1 MRFLCNQY
9 QLEISGDLECHSML
23 EPLSVRYNDIVS
35 EYSSFSHLTSSNRV
49 RRSAWLGIV
58 GTLSKTI
65 FGTLNEDDAIKYDN
79 AIQSIQNNEKKLSS
93 LIKENILVTTTTL
106 SKLNKTFH
114 DVKTNEVNLNL
125 AIDDLSQKLKNISQ
139 ISNEINFKVKLNSIL
154 NSLESSLLALSF
166 QLQDITNAIILC
178 SQHILHPAILP
189 PAQLYEELVDNYIH
203 LPLGTKLPID
213 LDLSNI
219 HKLINVSNVVCFTL
233 NNKII
238 FVLKI
243 PLVSPRQY
251 NLFHC
256 IALPTPHTSVET
268 QYFSFVKPSYKYIAM
283 TKDKSEYCNLPS
295 LTECKI
301 ISDQEYICDIPSVY
315 PTSANPSC
323 ESELLSTLVT
333 TLPVQCKTDFIHG
346 HIDLWKRI
354 TNNRWLFVQ
363 SVNNKLFIECYKQT
377 ITEVN
382 IIGTGIFKSPENC
395 IAYSKTTRLVPK
407 LNNVNVNISIVQPD
421 FSIINDSCCN
431 LLNIK
436 EKSHESPVKLENI
449 DLDLFTLDLKSKF
462 KTIYDEADQI
472 QNQHPILKYETHYS
486 VAIILIL
493 ISIFLFFMYKFVIVI
508 KSRSRH
514 SWSFPN
520 LIRIARPTSPEQNPT
535 LNLEPCVKFTQ
546 STPVNT
552 LPVEED
558 TPSPKHR
565 IPSPSTRINI

>member
-35 EYSSFSHLTSSNRV
+35 EYSSISHLTGSNRV
-49 RRSAWLGIV
+49 RRSAWLGVV

-79 AIQSIQNNEKKLSS
+79 AIQSIQNNEKRLSS
-93 LIKENILVTTTTL
+93 LIKENILVTTATL
-106 SKLNKTFH
+106 SKLNKTFY

-139 ISNEINFKVKLNSIL
+139 FSTEINLKVKLNSIL

-166 QLQDITNAIILC
+166 QLEDITNAIILC

-189 PAQLYEELVDNYIH
+189 PAQLYEELVDNYVH
-203 LPLGTKLPID
+203 LPLGTKLP
-213 LDLSNI
+213 LNLELSNI
-219 HKLINVSNVVCFTL
+219 HKLINVSSVVCFTL
-233 NNKII
+233 GNKII

-251 NLFHC
+251 NLFHS
-256 IALPTPHTSVET
+256 IALPTPHVGIKP

-283 TKDKSEYCNLPS
+283 TKDKSEYCNLSS
-295 LTECKI
+295 LTECRI
-301 ISDQEYICDIPSVY
+301 ISDHEYICDVPSVY
-315 PTSANPSC
+315 PSSANPSC
-323 ESELLSTLVT
+323 ESELLSTVVT
-333 TLPVQCKTDFIHG
+333 TLPAQCKTDFIHG
-346 HIDLWKRI
+346 HIDLWKPI
-354 TNNRWLFVQ
+354 SNNRWLFVQ
-363 SVNNKLFIECYKQT
+363 SVNNKLFIECSKQT
-377 ITEVN
+377 ITEMN

-407 LNNVNVNISIVQPD
+407 LSNVNINVTIVQPD
-421 FSIINDSCCN
+421 FSIINDSCCK
-431 LLNIK
+431 LLDLK
-436 EKSHESPVKLENI
+436 EKSHEPPIKLQNI

-462 KTIYDEADQI
+462 KTMSEEADKI

-493 ISIFLFFMYKFVIVI
+493 ISILLFFIYKFLIVI
-508 KSRSRH
+508 KSRSRQ

-520 LIRIARPTSPEQNPT
+520 LIRIARPMSPEQNPPV
-535 LNLEPCVKFTQ
+535 NLEPCVKFTQ
-546 STPVNT
+546 TVPVNT
-552 LPVEED
+552 PSVEED

-565 IPSPSTRINI
+565 IPSPSTRINL